1 MRVLVIEDE
10 IRLAEN
16 LAAALREGPGFAVDS
31 AEDGEIGFTLV
42 QNRCYDL
49 IVLDLML
56 PKLDGL
62 SVLKKI
68 RAGKDDTPVLVLT
81 ARGEISSKISLLN
94 SGADDYLSKP
104 FDLGEFLARVKAL
117 IRRGKGVANPTLQ
130 AGDLVVNTLE
140 QVVFRSGQSV
150 ILSPMEYRILEYLM
164 HRPRVIVSKEE
175 LLEHL
180 YDYNWEHHSNVI
192 EVHVSNL
199 RKKIGSGDETSSI
212 ETLRGRGYRL
222 VVNKAG
228 GA

>member
-31 AEDGEIGFTLV
+31 AEDGEIGFTLA

-56 PKLDGL
+56 PRLDGL

-68 RAGKDDTPVLVLT
+68 RAGKDDTPFLVLT
-81 ARGEISSKISLLN
+81 ARGEVSSKISLLN

-117 IRRGKGVANPTLQ
+117 IRRGKGVAHPTLQ

-150 ILSPMEYRILEYLM
+150 ILSP
-164 HRPRVIVSKEE
+164 
-175 LLEHL
+175 
-180 YDYNWEHHSNVI
+180 
-192 EVHVSNL
+192 
-199 RKKIGSGDETSSI
+199 
-212 ETLRGRGYRL
+212 
-222 VVNKAG
+222 
-228 GA
+228 